1 MNGKLL
7 WVWATCT
14 LAIGVTGC
22 HKEEVVEDPYV
33 EATLREAT
41 FGEVI
46 SDDFMYKITN
56 PEIVNGLGDILVVK
70 QANLTEFFT
79 GNNIATKIDSLNFAP
94 TDTLVFRVLKSFSPI
109 VHFEVQS
116 VVTAKD
122 SLAIPQDKPV
132 AFPRTQDAMGFK
144 PPDDYNVVDMGVFK
158 WNDTEGL
165 RAMIAKKYDLRA
177 KLTYEPA
184 DTAWVL
190 QGYEASSWGQ
200 VPKVRIWA
208 YGKAIDGKDV
218 GLRPSLEVVLRM
230 LVATGQDFVGG
241 ITYKDIE
248 PWDYRKKNYF
258 CGTVE
263 LGYVRY
269 LDKVFT
275 R

>member
-1 MNGKLL
+1 MNRKLL

-14 LAIGVTGC
+14 LAIGVAGC

-33 EATLREAT
+33 EANLREAT

-46 SDDFMYKITN
+46 SDDFLYKIVN
-56 PEIVNGLGDILVVK
+56 PEIVDGLGDILVVK
-70 QANLTEFFT
+70 QSNLTEFFT
-79 GNNIATKIDSLNFAP
+79 GNNVATKMDSLNMASP
-94 TDTLVFRVLKSFSPI
+94 DTLTFRVLKSFSPI

-116 VVTAKD
+116 VVTSKD
-122 SLAIPQDKPV
+122 SLVIPQDKPV

-144 PPDDYNVVDMGVFK
+144 PPDDYNVVDMGAFK

-165 RAMIAKKYDLRA
+165 RSMIGKKYDLRA
-177 KLTYEPA
+177 RLHYEA
-184 DTAWVL
+184 SDTSWVL
-190 QGYEASSWGQ
+190 EGYEASSWGQ
-200 VPKVRIWA
+200 IPKLRMK
-208 YGKAIDGKDV
+208 GFGQRD